1 MTESAGI
8 NGMGRRLIARKAS
21 LRDGRRDHFGL
32 HLFCQRPPFSPIE
45 RICVAPQVFHP
56 QRHLLAMLSTIGV
69 AETFSSHA
77 SERLGQLF
85 FLGGGGLTNPFQTA
99 TSVIRPETT
108 LQ

>member
-69 AETFSSHA
+69 AETFQLPR
-77 SERLGQLF
+77 ERTPRALFLGG
-85 FLGGGGLTNPFQTA
+85 GGGGLTNPFQTA
-99 TSVIRPETT
+99 TSVIRPET
-108 LQ
+108 